1 MTIKSN
7 VSKPEEI
14 CVFMD
19 DNTKFFIGDNVRIQ
33 YVDWKGGIIGKISD
47 IFADSLAI
55 YTSIIGERI
64 VSFSEI
70 QKMKKVALDETF
82 DTVPFYDEEEVE
94 FWRTHWVTREGIKEK
109 TAEDIRMLEEFKKK
123 YMQK

>member
-14 CVFMD
+14 CVFTD

-47 IFADSLAI
+47 IFADNLVI
-55 YTSIIGERI
+55 YTGIMGERI
-64 VSFSEI
+64 VLFSEI

-82 DTVPFYDEEEVE
+82 DTVPFYDEEEAE

>member
-7 VSKPEEI
+7 VPKPEEI
-14 CVFMD
+14 CVFTD

-47 IFADSLAI
+47 IFADSLVI
-55 YTSIIGERI
+55 YTSIMGER
-64 VSFSEI
+64 VVLFSEI
-70 QKMKKVALDETF
+70 QKIKKVALDETF
-82 DTVPFYDEEEVE
+82 DTVPFYDEEEAE

-109 TAEDIRMLEEFKKK
+109 TAEDIRMVEEFKKK
-123 YMQK
+123 YM